1 MKEFGLIIKLVLSI
15 VFIMLFGDGIPEWM
29 QRAFFTLSIFMKE
42 TLIFCMPLIV
52 FAFIFSCLS
61 SFQKKA
67 PLLIVMIL
75 SFVVA
80 SNFLFTQVGYLS
92 GDIGLPYLGYH
103 AANAVQQTASTL
115 PQLTPFFTVPYPRL
129 ISTDIALLVGT
140 LAGLYG
146 AFWGNDRLVAWG
158 DVLKNKVQGAL
169 TKVFIPLVPLYV
181 IGFLLKIH
189 HDESL
194 VEMFT
199 GYGPMIGLIV
209 VMQVISMLFFYFKA
223 NLGNIK
229 HVKNSLKNVFPSG
242 LVAMSTMSS
251 AATLPLTLEAAEKNT
266 KNKAVA
272 QFVIPATVNIHHV
285 GDSVAV
291 PLLIAAVYAING
303 FDPMSYSTFLL
314 FSMYYMVAKFAVAS
328 VPGGEIIVLLPILES
343 HFGFTDSMCGLITTL
358 YILCDPFIT
367 TTNVL
372 SNGALAI
379 LMDKVCGRIKA
390 FKEPKSAVQDASL

>member
-15 VFIMLFGDGIPEWM
+15 ILIMVFGAWIPEGV

-42 TLIFCMPLIV
+42 TLVFCMPLIV

-67 PLLIVMIL
+67 PLLIIMIL

-80 SNFLFTQVGYLS
+80 SNFLFTQLGYIA
-92 GDIGLPYLGYH
+92 GDIGLPHLGYH
-103 AANAVQQTASTL
+103 AANAVEKIASAL
-115 PQLTPFFTVPYPRL
+115 PPLEPFFTIPYPRL
-129 ISTDIALLVGT
+129 ISTDMALLIGT

-146 AFWGNDRLVAWG
+146 AFWGNDKLAAWG
-158 DVLKNKVQGAL
+158 DRLKNKVQGAL
-169 TKVFIPLVPLYV
+169 TKIFIPLVPLYV

-199 GYGPMIGLIV
+199 GYGPMIGLV
-209 VMQVISMLFFYFKA
+209 VVVQVISIIFFYFKA
-223 NLGNIK
+223 NLGNTK
-229 HVKNSLKNVFPSG
+229 DVKASLKNVFPSG

-272 QFVIPATVNIHHV
+272 QFVIPATANIHHV

-291 PLLIAAVYAING
+291 PILIAAVYAING

-328 VPGGEIIVLLPILES
+328 VPGGEIIILLPILES
-343 HFGFTDSMCGLITTL
+343 YFGFTDSMSGLITTL

-379 LMDKVCGRIKA
+379 LMDKVCGRLKA
-390 FKEPKSAVQDASL
+390 FQTVEEDAAV

>member
-1 MKEFGLIIKLVLSI
+1 MKEFGLIIKLILAIVL
-15 VFIMLFGDGIPEWM
+15 IMFFGEWIPEWL
-29 QRAFFTLSIFMKE
+29 QRAFFTLSILMKE
-42 TLIFCMPLIV
+42 TLIFFMPVIV

-80 SNFLFTQVGYLS
+80 SNFLFTQLGYFS
-92 GDIGLPYLGYH
+92 GTIGLPYLGYH
-103 AANAVQQTASTL
+103 AANATPHTL
-115 PQLTPFFTVPYPRL
+115 SALLPLEPFFTIPYPHL
-129 ISTDIALLVGT
+129 VSTDMALLIGT

-146 AFWGNDRLVAWG
+146 AFWGSDKLVAWG
-158 DVLKNKVQGAL
+158 DRFKNTVQSAL
-169 TKVFIPLVPLYV
+169 TKIFIPLVPFYV
-181 IGFLLKIH
+181 IGFLFKIH

-194 VEMFT
+194 IEMFT
-199 GYGPMIGLIV
+199 GYGPMIGLV
-209 VMQVISMLFFYFKA
+209 VVVQALSTFTFYFKA
-223 NLGNIK
+223 NLGNLKDIK
-229 HVKNSLKNVFPSG
+229 ASLRNAFPSG
-242 LVAMSTMSS
+242 LVALSTMSS

-266 KNKAVA
+266 KNKSVA
-272 QFVIPATVNIHHV
+272 QFVIPATANIHHV
-285 GDSVAV
+285 GDSVAI
-291 PLLIAAVYAING
+291 PILIAAVYAING

-343 HFGFTDSMCGLITTL
+343 HFGFSDSMSGLVTTL
-358 YILCDPFIT
+358 YILCDPFVT

-379 LMDKVCGRIKA
+379 LMDKICGRLKTFQTTEEGTA
-390 FKEPKSAVQDASL
+390 

>member
-15 VFIMLFGDGIPEWM
+15 ILIMAFGEWIPESV

-67 PLLIVMIL
+67 PLLIVVIL
-75 SFVVA
+75 SLVVA
-80 SNFLFTQVGYLS
+80 SNFFFTQLGYIA
-92 GDIGLPYLGYH
+92 GDIGLPHLGYH
-103 AANAVQQTASTL
+103 AANAVEKITSAL
-115 PQLTPFFTVPYPRL
+115 PPLEPFFTIPYPRL
-129 ISTDIALLVGT
+129 ISTDMALLIGT

-146 AFWGNDRLVAWG
+146 AFWGNDKLVAWG
-158 DVLKNKVQGAL
+158 DRLKNKVQGAL
-169 TKVFIPLVPLYV
+169 TKIFIPLVPFYV
-181 IGFLLKIH
+181 IGFLFKIH

-194 VEMFT
+194 IEMFT
-199 GYGPMIGLIV
+199 GYGPMIGLVV
-209 VMQVISMLFFYFKA
+209 VMQVLSMLFFYFKA
-223 NLGNIK
+223 NLGNMK
-229 HVKNSLKNVFPSG
+229 DLKASLKNVFPSG

-272 QFVIPATVNIHHV
+272 QFVVPATANIHHV

-291 PLLIAAVYAING
+291 PILIAAVYAING

-328 VPGGEIIVLLPILES
+328 VPGGEVIVLLPILES
-343 HFGFTDSMCGLITTL
+343 YFGFTDSMSGLITTL

-379 LMDKVCGRIKA
+379 LMDKMCGRIKA
-390 FKEPKSAVQDASL
+390 FQSSEESALQDAS